1 MMRCR
6 APHYMMRVESNTSEW
21 RMNEPETAGRHEA
34 EAQPSLHSCCSAA
47 SLLWTEATN
56 PYCLRMIN
64 GIFFWLQFTDHD
76 IEQFDQA
83 SPTMPCILL
92 VFNQLTMAMVGN
104 YFSLTCFAVLG

>member
-1 MMRCR
+1 MILMMRCR

-76 IEQFDQA
+76 I
-83 SPTMPCILL
+83 
-92 VFNQLTMAMVGN
+92 
-104 YFSLTCFAVLG
+104 AV